1 MAALEICLPQGF
13 PKQPQLRP
21 VLQGKPL
28 LPVGYPLL
36 IVREELHQPI
46 LSALSKTMR
55 NHAFPNEIL
64 LLL

>member
-28 LPVGYPLL
+28 LPVGYPVL
-36 IVREELHQPI
+36 IGREEPLSPSSQPCQ
-46 LSALSKTMR
+46 KQ
-55 NHAFPNEIL
+55 
-64 LLL
+64 